1 MSTSLFGT
9 NVDASRLPTIPLQPA
24 GVANR
29 PTIQPLRRE
38 VGGREKQFFQA
49 LSTLNHNLNA
59 YIDRYEDERQN
70 PHSEENMKVLAK
82 LQSMSPQELKAAS
95 LENSALGIRIRED
108 MTNKLLA
115 DKAFVEFRK
124 SFDPL
129 ESQSFDPKQGGI
141 EATYDTMAKDFADGL
156 PTPMAQNMFYSQLH
170 EHRTRTILAYNQRK
184 NEYAKGQMLSVIHDR
199 IGQDVQD
206 ARKQNLTPIGIAQL
220 LVENTSKYA
229 YSYHMSSQERD
240 SSLLNQAQ
248 DLLKEGHIAEAKAV
262 LDHPL
267 TDDEGKLSVPLGQ
280 NVQYKHYTDPLYG
293 AIHAKEALDTHQ
305 KAEQEAFN
313 KTLTYLQ
320 QGGDENRIEPVSIP
334 NEKGTGF
341 DNRPR
346 QYLLDGAIKRFEDG
360 VEAKTKE
367 RLAAGVSLED
377 AQKEAFITRWD
388 FYSHTGLLSKDWQ
401 GQFSGLLTK
410 INAAK
415 NDASEEAFAPL
426 IQKFELAR
434 DIGSLDENYLRRLA
448 PNDATFKFLKGYITR
463 RTNSDLTPKEAIMAA
478 SDWANKS
485 EAERRDLRV
494 KPEQSAK
501 LVQDIANG
509 RGVKSSSTG
518 LDTTSRLNYAIINKL
533 VQSEVD
539 NGGAYG
545 AIKEKVTAQIN
556 HLPIYNGV
564 LIANSNSVPREYF
577 KVLDRLVPTT
587 LEEAT
592 KEGRFNVVG
601 KPQVSLDRLY
611 VAGDK
616 NHGFYVHDMD
626 TGAQINVTPITK
638 SDLRDAFQKASY
650 EEKLKAARVWEQ
662 KDAFENT
669 SLKEKTAYVQS
680 MKLTD
685 SWTDVPHTPI
695 SFVKNPK
702 PDTELLKDFDKHS
715 EEELNKKRKQAEL
728 QKQKN
733 IEDEKEKAEFN
744 KLLEKKSS
752 AQKSGN
758 RLKELEQL
766 YSDTSSSAVR
776 PPKKH
781 TPKPK

>member
-1 MSTSLFGT
+1 MSTRLFGT
-9 NVDASRLPTIPLQPA
+9 NVDALRLPTIPLQPA
-24 GVANR
+24 GVPNR

-38 VGGREKQFFQA
+38 VGGRERQFFQA

-70 PHSEENMKVLAK
+70 PYSEENMKALAK

-95 LENSALGIRIRED
+95 LENSTSGIWVREQL
-108 MTNKLLA
+108 NNRLLA
-115 DKAFVEFRK
+115 DNALNEFRK
-124 SFDPL
+124 SFAPL

-141 EATYDTMAKDFADGL
+141 EATYDTMAKHFADGL
-156 PTPMAQNMFYSQLH
+156 PNSMAQNMFYSQLH
-170 EHRTRTILAYNQRK
+170 EHRTRTILEYNQRK
-184 NEYAKGQMLSVIHDR
+184 NEYAKGQVLSVIHDR

-206 ARKQNLTPIGIAQL
+206 ARKQNLSPIGIAQL
-220 LVENTSKYA
+220 MVENTSKYT
-229 YSYHMSSQERD
+229 YSYHMTSPERD
-240 SSLLNQAQ
+240 SLLLNQVQ

-280 NVQYKHYTDPLYG
+280 NVQYEHYTGPLYG

-341 DNRPR
+341 DNRSP
-346 QYLLDGAIKRFEDG
+346 QYLRDGAIKSFEDG

-410 INAAK
+410 VNAAK

-434 DIGSLDENYLRRLA
+434 DIGSLDESYLRRLA
-448 PNDATFKFLKGYITR
+448 PNDATFNFLKGYIIN

-478 SDWANKS
+478 SDWENKS

-494 KPEQSAK
+494 KPEESAK

-533 VQSEVD
+533 VQSNVEH
-539 NGGAYG
+539 GGSYG

-556 HLPIYNGV
+556 HLPVYNGV
-564 LIANSNSVPREYF
+564 LIANSQSVPREYF
-577 KVLDRLVPTT
+577 KVLDRVV
-587 LEEAT
+587 EASVQEAT
-592 KEGRFNVVG
+592 KERRVNAEG

-611 VAGDK
+611 VAGDE
-616 NHGFYVHDMD
+616 NQGFYVHDMD

-650 EEKLKAARVWEQ
+650 EEDLKAAKVWQRQEAL
-662 KDAFENT
+662 KDLDFMDRMG
-669 SLKEKTAYVQS
+669 LAYNAMYTPVELQD
-680 MKLTD
+680 KLAGNL
-685 SWTDVPHTPI
+685 
-695 SFVKNPK
+695 VKNPK
-702 PDTELLKDFDKHS
+702 SDKDLVKEYREEPLKRAQEAKVIADKAKKVDDLQKQYMVEGRLPSYLATQQHKAQH
-715 EEELNKKRKQAEL
+715 ERTRLKLQEAIKELNKV
-728 QKQKN
+728 QK
-733 IEDEKEKAEFN
+733 
-744 KLLEKKSS
+744 
-752 AQKSGN
+752 
-758 RLKELEQL
+758 
-766 YSDTSSSAVR
+766 
-776 PPKKH
+776 
-781 TPKPK
+781 